1 MRLVFLSWLWS
12 WLFEVE
18 EEEEEEEEVPA
29 TFWPED
35 EEGKK
40 PQ

>member
-12 WLFEVE
+12 WLFKV
-18 EEEEEEEEVPA
+18 EEEEEVPA

>member
-12 WLFEVE
+12 WLFKV
-18 EEEEEEEEVPA
+18 EEEEEEEVPA

-35 EEGKK
+35 ERGKK

>member
-12 WLFEVE
+12 WLFKV
-18 EEEEEEEEVPA
+18 EEEEEEVPA

-35 EEGKK
+35 EEEKK
-40 PQ
+40 P

>member
-18 EEEEEEEEVPA
+18 EEEEEEVPA

>member
-1 MRLVFLSWLWS
+1 MRLVFSSWLWS
-12 WLFEVE
+12 WLFEV
-18 EEEEEEEEVPA
+18 EEEVPA

-35 EEGKK
+35 EEEKK

>member
-1 MRLVFLSWLWS
+1 MKLVFLSWLWS

-18 EEEEEEEEVPA
+18 EEEVPA

-35 EEGKK
+35 V
-40 PQ
+40 

>member
-1 MRLVFLSWLWS
+1 MRLVFSSWLWS

-18 EEEEEEEEVPA
+18 EEEVPA
-29 TFWPED
+29 TFWPE
-35 EEGKK
+35 EEEEKK